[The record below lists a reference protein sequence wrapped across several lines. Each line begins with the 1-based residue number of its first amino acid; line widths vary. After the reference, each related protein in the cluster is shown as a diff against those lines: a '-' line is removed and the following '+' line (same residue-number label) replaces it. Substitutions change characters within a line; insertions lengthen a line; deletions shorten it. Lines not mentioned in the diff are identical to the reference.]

1 MKANCSKVG
10 RGREVREEAVVNQET
25 TDRSRCDARRGKQEG
40 GRPGQWARPSR
51 GSSSGQGSEERHLVW
66 GAGKGSWT
74 IALA

>member
-10 RGREVREEAVVNQET
+10 RGREVREEAEVNQET

-51 GSSSGQGSEERHLVW
+51 GSSSGQGMKRGTWCGELERDHGL
-66 GAGKGSWT
+66 
-74 IALA
+74 